1 MLRWWPM
8 QNILDALNWRY
19 AVQTFDPAKKVS
31 DADLQTILESGRLAP
46 SSFGLEPWQF
56 IVVEN
61 SELRTKLRAA
71 CFDQEK
77 VTDASHFVVIARR
90 TDARAAMVNELI
102 ERTATAQQVDPA
114 KLDGLRN
121 MVDGYIARQ
130 NDAELDAYIQSQCFI
145 PLGIMIEAA
154 ALLGVDS
161 GPMGGFIPA
170 QADEV
175 LGLTEKNLTA
185 TVMLA
190 LGYRGD
196 DSAAKR
202 PKVRRAFSDVVTVI

>member
-1 MLRWWPM
+1 MHD
-8 QNILDALNWRY
+8 ILQALNWRY
-19 AVQTFDPAKKVS
+19 AVQVFDPAKKVS

-46 SSFGLEPWQF
+46 SSYGIEPWHF
-56 IVVEN
+56 LVIEN
-61 SELRTKLRAA
+61 PALRTALRAA

-90 TDARAAMVNELI
+90 TDVRASIVNELI
-102 ERTATAQQVDPA
+102 DRTALTQGVDPA
-114 KLDGLRN
+114 KLEGLRN
-121 MVDGYIARQ
+121 MVDGYIAGLD
-130 NDAELDAYIQSQCFI
+130 DAALDAYVQSQCFI
-145 PLGIMIEAA
+145 PLGIMVESA
-154 ALLGVDS
+154 ALIGVDS

-175 LGLTEKNLTA
+175 LGLREKNLTA

-202 PKVRRAFSDVVTVI
+202 PKVRRAFSDVVTLMK